1 MKGVLADGAGGEVD
15 DKIVMLKY
23 VRAFMGRPWRA
34 AAALQLPPLD
44 SHPNHQVEELVWGR
58 GDLEEGRLA
67 ILNPGDMRP
76 GKIGPLRSMKQRE
89 VGKI

>member
-34 AAALQLPPLD
+34 ATALHCHLWILILIIKWR
-44 SHPNHQVEELVWGR
+44 SWCGGEETWKR
-58 GDLEEGRLA
+58 GD
-67 ILNPGDMRP
+67 
-76 GKIGPLRSMKQRE
+76 
-89 VGKI
+89 